1 MRKPKSRCGDT
12 MAKHCTFLFHP
23 SILTY
28 FFYAFSQT
36 RSQKNAS
43 TLQKTT
49 IHITKNYQFPL
60 TLKNLNRDNAT
71 NRYPARQIFRERTM
85 LLHICIWLA
94 LLPKP

>member
-1 MRKPKSRCGDT
+1 MRKPKSRWVNT

-28 FFYAFSQT
+28 FSYAFSQT

-43 TLQKTT
+43 TLQK
-49 IHITKNYQFPL
+49 IRFHITTSYQFPL
-60 TLKNLNRDNAT
+60 TLKNLNREIRT

-85 LLHICIWLA
+85 LLPFCIWLA